1 MQASCYKLCPVSFHS
16 RLLSRQA
23 PLFYDFTAA
32 GGRLVNFY
40 SGQLAV
46 QTSQQATGAGYGFKF
61 HIMPIFNLGQNN
73 QFHVAD
79 AAGSHSGD
87 L

>member
-1 MQASCYKLCPVSFHS
+1 M
-16 RLLSRQA
+16 
-23 PLFYDFTAA
+23 
-32 GGRLVNFY
+32 NFY

-46 QTSQQATGAGYGFKF
+46 QTSQQATGAGYGHYGFKF
-61 HIMPIFNLGQNN
+61 HTMPILILGRTTS
-73 QFHVAD
+73 FHVAD